1 MALNLRV
8 GGVPEHFNA
17 PWHIAK
23 SKGLFSGIGVDV
35 DWTDYPG
42 GTGAMATAL
51 NEGELDVAVILTE
64 GCVKDI
70 ATGGKHKII
79 AVFVQS
85 PLCWGVHTGA
95 GQADVQEVKDLDGK
109 VFAVSRMTSGSHLMA
124 VVLAEKMGWDI
135 KKLKYEI
142 VNNLDGAKEAL
153 TNATSHGFLWEKF
166 TTKPHVDSGVLKR
179 VGEIP
184 TPWPCFVVAV
194 RNEVIE
200 SSGGKLKE
208 MMDVLG
214 GVCRE
219 FKADAASSAYIAREY
234 GLKVGF
240 HHPSGI
246 MDHLSGATHHPSDI
260 IRHATDISLPPTL
273 HPSTPSLPPSSPRC
287 CCSSCVND
295 HSCCTPQPDDSAEWF
310 TTVEWSC
317 STAMPAS
324 MLDQVGNTLVQLDIL
339 KTKPDPATLWAN
351 L

>member
-1 MALNLRV
+1 MATKLRV

-23 SKGLFSGIGVDV
+23 SKGLFSGIGLDV

-42 GTGAMATAL
+42 GTGAMAKAL
-51 NEGELDVAVILTE
+51 NEDELDVAVILTE

-79 AVFVQS
+79 AVYVQS
-85 PLCWGVHTGA
+85 PLCWGIHTGA

-124 VVLAEKMGWDI
+124 VVLAEKMGWDT
-135 KKLKYEI
+135 KALKYEI

-153 TNATSHGFLWEKF
+153 TKATSHGFLWEKF
-166 TTKPHVDSGVLKR
+166 TTKPHVDSGVLRR

-219 FKADAASSAYIAREY
+219 FKADASSSAYIAKEY
-234 GLKVGF
+234 GLKVSIRRPYCVSNRSA
-240 HHPSGI
+240 HIAH
-246 MDHLSGATHHPSDI
+246 HLSGI
-260 IRHATDISLPPTL
+260 IASCIIHLPEDPESINNLSPDVSPPPT
-273 HPSTPSLPPSSPRC
+273 PRC
-287 CCSSCVND
+287 LPFILRHWPPMS
-295 HSCCTPQPDDSAEWF
+295 H
-310 TTVEWSC
+310 
-317 STAMPAS
+317 TAARRLCRVVLYRGM
-324 MLDQVGNTLVQLDIL
+324 VV
-339 KTKPDPATLWAN
+339 
-351 L
+351 